1 MSVAKRERL
10 SSRVVPGRRPGPQ
23 AGFTLLE
30 VMMAATVMVV
40 GLMGF
45 LQVMVLAIGS
55 SSANREADLA
65 TDAARQQIE
74 VIQATNFRDIFRMFN
89 DAPGDDPGAI
99 GSAPGADFAVPGL
112 DPDPA
117 DPDGM
122 VGRIDLPSVDVGNGV
137 QHLREDFQDSDLGM
151 PRDLTGDG
159 VWNDMLD
166 HSGDYQLL
174 PVVVRL
180 RWRGATG
187 ISRMEFRTVI
197 AEM

>member
-1 MSVAKRERL
+1 
-10 SSRVVPGRRPGPQ
+10 
-23 AGFTLLE
+23 
-30 VMMAATVMVV
+30 MMAATVMVV

-65 TDAARQQIE
+65 TDAARQQLE
-74 VIQATNFRDIFRMFN
+74 VIQATNFRDIFRTFN
-89 DAPGDDPGAI
+89 DVPGDDPGLPGA
-99 GSAPGADFAVPGL
+99 APGADFAVPGL
-112 DPDPA
+112 DPDPN

-122 VGRIDLPSVDVGNGV
+122 VGRIELPAVDVGGGV
-137 QHLREDFQDSDLGM
+137 QHLREDFQDTDLGM

-166 HSGDYQLL
+166 HAGDYQLL

-187 ISRMEFRTVI
+187 ISRMEFKTVI
-197 AEM
+197 VDM